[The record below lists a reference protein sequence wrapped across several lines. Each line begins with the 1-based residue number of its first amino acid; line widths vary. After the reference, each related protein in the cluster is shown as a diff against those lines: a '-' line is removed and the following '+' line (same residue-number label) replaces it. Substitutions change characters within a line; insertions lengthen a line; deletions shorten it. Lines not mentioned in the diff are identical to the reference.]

1 MAINQKNIKP
11 GQQDDFL
18 RIQDLLYNQ
27 RPADT
32 AQSAPVSTPD
42 KDPAKK

>member
-18 RIQDLLYNQ
+18 RIQDLLL
-27 RPADT
+27 
-32 AQSAPVSTPD
+32 SLIHI
-42 KDPAKK
+42 

>member
-18 RIQDLLYNQ
+18 RIQELVKSKII
-27 RPADT
+27 T
-32 AQSAPVSTPD
+32 
-42 KDPAKK
+42 KKNRI

>member
-18 RIQDLLYNQ
+18 RIQVCCIC
-27 RPADT
+27 
-32 AQSAPVSTPD
+32 VSQGGSGSSCL
-42 KDPAKK
+42 